1 MLARAV
7 VPPAAAAP
15 EPATAGAPVALPVR
29 GMFSSFELLRIRGVV
44 VAVLLELA
52 VFLPVGIYDSLW
64 ARYLQDKG
72 ATTVF
77 VGIGLT
83 LYGIPYVLWAPRG
96 GKLADRLGPVRSAT
110 LGMLVVVPATA
121 FYGLLAAP
129 VAITAL
135 ALVEAFGNATAVP
148 GAQTAMARSCPPE
161 RLAAGQG
168 LSGSISLLAAGAAA
182 GVAAPVYEAVG
193 SEVLFVGAAVRDGRC
208 WWWPPTCSTAAAGCR
223 ACRRAAGPSSA
234 CRSCPNRADQR
245 FFTNGSDTTRAGS
258 SVPRTSMTS
267 SSPSTASG
275 GRNARA
281 TPWPSSGAKLP
292 LVTSPT
298 ATPSSRTTEPSRGG
312 RRPSVTSPRRRR
324 RGPASRSASSTS
336 RPRKGPFSHAT
347 TQPRLAWR
355 VVMPGPSS
363 WPWSG
368 KPGLEAQGV
377 AGAQAGGHDAGG
389 GDRGPEGLGVGGG
402 HGQLDAVLA
411 GVAGAGHG
419 EHGVAPGNPGHGEA
433 ADGGRRGAD
442 RGEALTGVGALH
454 GEHGPLGGDVGGGD
468 LGGAGG
474 RGLLGQRVGDP
485 LRCWRRWA

>member
-1 MLARAV
+1 MSEQASPTGAVTGRRPVLWPFFVGTFFVAAGGGMIFPLLADLQEAHHLPTWGLGVISAMYFVGAVSGQLVLAPYADRGHTRRLLMVGAVLSVVTMVMFAFSSELWQFSLARLLSGLAAGSFLPATRATLVRAAPERAGHLLGRYTGTETGGFVFGPVIGTGIYALWGLSAPFLVVAVALAGVTVLLARAV

-15 EPATAGAPVALPVR
+15 HGAGEVPGPVPVR
-29 GMFSSFELLRIRGVV
+29 GIFSSFELLRIRGVV

-148 GAQTAMARSCPPE
+148 GAQTAMARSCPPD

-193 SEVLFVGAAVRDGRC
+193 SEVLFVGAAVVMAALVVAARLLDRRGGV
-208 WWWPPTCSTAAAGCR
+208 PGVPTT
-223 ACRRAAGPSSA
+223 AGPELTLPA
-234 CRSCPNRADQR
+234 
-245 FFTNGSDTTRAGS
+245 
-258 SVPRTSMTS
+258 VP
-267 SSPSTASG
+267 
-275 GRNARA
+275 
-281 TPWPSSGAKLP
+281 
-292 LVTSPT
+292 
-298 ATPSSRTTEPSRGG
+298 EPS
-312 RRPSVTSPRRRR
+312 
-324 RGPASRSASSTS
+324 
-336 RPRKGPFSHAT
+336 
-347 TQPRLAWR
+347 
-355 VVMPGPSS
+355 
-363 WPWSG
+363 
-368 KPGLEAQGV
+368 
-377 AGAQAGGHDAGG
+377 
-389 GDRGPEGLGVGGG
+389 
-402 HGQLDAVLA
+402 
-411 GVAGAGHG
+411 
-419 EHGVAPGNPGHGEA
+419 
-433 ADGGRRGAD
+433 
-442 RGEALTGVGALH
+442 
-454 GEHGPLGGDVGGGD
+454 
-468 LGGAGG
+468 
-474 RGLLGQRVGDP
+474 
-485 LRCWRRWA
+485 